1 MSRRRSTLPSLL
13 PVFPLS
19 SVLLLPGCRLPLNI
33 FEPRYVQMFEEA
45 AAGEGMVGMI
55 QPLDEDDE
63 DDKGNEGNEGNDQH
77 LQRIGCA
84 GRILRM
90 QASGDGR
97 YVVALEGVSRFEVV
111 REIASDRLYRIIEP
125 SWTRFASDL
134 DNPVSGRVDREELIA
149 NVRAYFDVRGLEA
162 NWRTID
168 DSDDEEL
175 VNALSMV
182 CPFLPTDKQLL
193 LEAIDIT
200 ERGKLVIALMNMA
213 VLLGDA
219 PETVQ

>member
-1 MSRRRSTLPSLL
+1 MRRDRSALPSLL

-45 AAGEGMVGMI
+45 AAGDGMIGMI
-55 QPLDEDDE
+55 QPLEVDD
-63 DDKGNEGNEGNDQH
+63 GEGGEG

-84 GRILRM
+84 GRILQM
-90 QASGDGR
+90 QQSGPGR
-97 YVVALEGVSRFEVV
+97 YAVALAGVCRFEVI

-125 SWTRFASDL
+125 SWTRFLRDL
-134 DNPVSGRVDREELIA
+134 EDPSRARVDREELIA

-162 NWRTID
+162 NWSTID

-182 CPFLPTDKQLL
+182 CPFVPTDKQLL
-193 LEAIDIT
+193 LEASDIT
-200 ERGKLVIALMNMA
+200 QRGKLVIALMNMA
-213 VLLGDA
+213 VLQGDA